1 MGSDTFCMCCNWH
14 EKTPAPAVLARR
26 GMGAGSACRAQPA
39 FKRTCRIRGVR
50 ADQSAFMRRH
60 MAAEFSMGSRYVL

>member
-1 MGSDTFCMCCNWH
+1 MGSDALYNEQALLW
-14 EKTPAPAVLARR
+14 AVIRFVCAVT